1 MIQAQFDVNGLTV
14 DMEGHAGAKEEGKDF
29 DLVCCAASTVSE
41 ALLYNIE
48 EWNEEH
54 EDPLEIEVKMQ
65 KGKLNIRV
73 KAPEWARIS
82 IQRMMQYGMRGM
94 KMLEER
100 YHNYIRVTEA

>member
-1 MIQAQFDVNGLTV
+1 MIQANIDLTELTM
-14 DMEGHAGAKEEGKDF
+14 DIEGHAGAKEEGQKF

-54 EDPLEIEVKMQ
+54 RDPLEIEVQMQ
-65 KGKLNIRV
+65 KGKLHMHI
-73 KAPEWARIS
+73 KAPEWARVS
-82 IQRMMQYGMRGM
+82 MQRMMKYGLRGLQ
-94 KMLEER
+94 MLEDR